1 MDSKIKGFCSG
12 RCFNDNAQAMKI
24 YAHTETN
31 QFNEDINVKIKLTGD
46 RDFMLLLTYQEAKQ
60 LYAKLGRLFGR

>member
-12 RCFNDNAQAMKI
+12 RCFNDNAQPMQI

-46 RDFMLLLTYQEAKQ
+46 RDFTLLLTYQEAKQ
-60 LYAKLGRLFGR
+60 LYAKLGRLFRR